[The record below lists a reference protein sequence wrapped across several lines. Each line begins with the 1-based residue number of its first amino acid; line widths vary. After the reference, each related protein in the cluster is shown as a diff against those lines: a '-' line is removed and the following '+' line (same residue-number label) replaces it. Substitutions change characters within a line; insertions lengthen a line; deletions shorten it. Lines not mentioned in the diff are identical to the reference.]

1 MASIGIGI
9 GIGLESKPSIGI
21 GIGIALGPQPSIG
34 IGIDIDLSEFL
45 VLVLR
50 YENRYCRSLVHS
62 FFPIFNQKVHPVLMC
77 TSEAKLLFCGP
88 ATEHKIKRVAAK
100 QVEPN

>member
-9 GIGLESKPSIGI
+9 GIGLESKPSFGI

-34 IGIDIDLSEFL
+34 IGIGIDLSEIL

-50 YENRYCRSLVHS
+50 YENRYCRSLV
-62 FFPIFNQKVHPVLMC
+62 C
-77 TSEAKLLFCGP
+77 TSTPSTWLNLLLIAMFLFGLVSSFHFRP
-88 ATEHKIKRVAAK
+88 FRFPV
-100 QVEPN
+100 